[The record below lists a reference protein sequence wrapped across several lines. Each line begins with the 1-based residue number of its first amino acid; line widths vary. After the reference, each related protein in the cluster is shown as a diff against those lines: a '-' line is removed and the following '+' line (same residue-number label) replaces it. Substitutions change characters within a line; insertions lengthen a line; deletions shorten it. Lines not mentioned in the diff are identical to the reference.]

1 MRPVSAT
8 ISIDVPRER
17 VFDLICDLSRRPAFT
32 DHFQHDYR
40 LGRLD
45 PLGVGASGRFKLGNS
60 PWSSMDTAIEEV
72 ERPHLVREHGRGG
85 RANRIDVFTVW
96 ELAEGVSPDGCE
108 VKVVFWTE
116 PKTLFDRVR
125 EPFPSPRRLRRDWA
139 KALRRLRDLAESEA
153 SAEPV
158 KVAGTEPLPT
168 LTG

>member
-32 DHFQHDYR
+32 DHFQHDFR

-45 PLGVGASGRFKLGNS
+45 PLGVGASGRLKLADS

-72 ERPHLVREHGRGG
+72 ERPHLVREHGCGG

-96 ELAEGVSPDGCE
+96 ELAEGPSPDGCE
-108 VKVVFWTE
+108 VTVVFWTE